1 MSTFFL
7 EIYSE
12 EIPSDAQ
19 VSGEIEL
26 KKALE
31 SFLVKNKIKFSNI
44 NSFSTSRRI
53 IIFSRKV
60 SKQTES
66 ETLEIRGPRTE
77 SNKNAI
83 EGFLKSNNINFSD
96 LIKRK
101 IKDIEYFFYLKKSS
115 PIKLNTLLEKNLNEI
130 LSTIK
135 WKKSM
140 RWGSLQDKWIR
151 PIRNILC
158 VFDYKIIKFNFAGL
172 DSVDYSFGNYHYN
185 ISKIK
190 FRNIDDYLKKLKTN
204 FVIVDRNER
213 KKIIYK
219 KLYAFCNKENFKRN
233 FDDTQIEKI
242 ANTVE
247 YPNIYFGKFDKSFF
261 LIPSFLIQ
269 SILTEKQDYFYFQK
283 ENGELSNYFGFAT
296 NKKNTK
302 MKSLIIGN
310 ERVLKARFSDAIF
323 FLNEDKKK
331 TFQERLD
338 LLNGIIFYENIGTL
352 FDRSLRIKTL
362 IRIISKKVNFKILK
376 NQEDF
381 LQFSNVDLT
390 TEVVKEFPSLQG
402 KVGGYYLSLQGVDKE
417 LCMAFSEQYSQ
428 NFDQNNNNVLSF
440 IISIAQKIDAVI
452 GFFLS
457 GKKLTGA
464 GDPFGLRRSV
474 LSIIKISIEKK
485 INLNYLNTFKECEN
499 LYKKQGIKTNL
510 NFSSLIEF
518 FNKRILIYLNEIG
531 FDNDLIKINLSEG
544 SLNPYLI
551 KENTKIIGKF
561 VNSSLGK
568 SFLGAFNRLNS
579 ILGNKNYDS
588 DIDQSLLNEKEEI
601 KLFKSIGILKKSLD
615 VNKSLYNLDEL
626 KNLYILTDPINEFL
640 DNIKVNVEDI
650 KLKRN
655 RNSLLFHCRE
665 ILNLYYKFN
674 DIDFGNVKT

>member
-1 MSTFFL
+1 MSGFFL
-7 EIYSE
+7 EIYGE

-19 VSGEIEL
+19 ISGEIEL
-26 KKALE
+26 KNVLE
-31 SFLVKNKIKFSNI
+31 SFLVKNKIKFSCM

-53 IIFSRKV
+53 IIFSRKI
-60 SKQTES
+60 SKQTKS
-66 ETLEIRGPRTE
+66 EILEIRGPRTE

-83 EGFLKSNNINFSD
+83 QGFLKSNDIKLSD

-101 IKDIEYFFYLKKSS
+101 IKDVEYFCYLKKT
-115 PIKLNTLLEKNLNEI
+115 PPTKLNTLLEKNLNEI
-130 LSTIK
+130 LSSIK

-158 VFDYKIIKFNFAGL
+158 VLDNKKIKFNFAGL

-185 ISKIK
+185 TNKIQ
-190 FRNIDDYLKKLKTN
+190 FRNIDDYLRNLKNN
-204 FVIVDRNER
+204 FVIADRNER
-213 KKIIYK
+213 KKIIYQ
-219 KLYAFCNKENFKRN
+219 KLYSFCNKEKFKRI
-233 FDDTQIEKI
+233 FDDNQIEKI
-242 ANTVE
+242 SNTVE
-247 YPNIYFGKFDKSFF
+247 FPNIYFGKFDKSFF

-283 ENGELSNYFGFAT
+283 ENGELSNYFGFVT

-302 MKSLIIGN
+302 MKSLINGN
-310 ERVLKARFSDAIF
+310 EKVLRARFSDAIF
-323 FLNEDKKK
+323 FLNEDKRK
-331 TFQERLD
+331 TFQERLE
-338 LLNGIIFYENIGTL
+338 LLNGIVFYENIGTL
-352 FDRSLRIKTL
+352 YDRSLRIKTL
-362 IRIISKKVNFKILK
+362 IKIISKKINFKILK

-402 KVGGYYLSLQGVDKE
+402 KVGGYYLSLQGVDKK

-428 NFDQNNNNVLSF
+428 NFDKNNNNVLSF

-485 INLNYLNTFKECEN
+485 INFNYLNVFKECEN
-499 LYKKQGIKTNL
+499 IFKKQGIKTNL
-510 NFSSLIEF
+510 NFSSLTEF
-518 FNKRILIYLNEIG
+518 FNKRILIYLNETG
-531 FDNDLIKINLSEG
+531 FDNDIIKINLSEK

-561 VNSSLGK
+561 INSSLGQN
-568 SFLGAFNRLNS
+568 FLGAFNRLNS
-579 ILGNKNYDS
+579 ILGNQKYDS
-588 DIDQSLLNEKEEI
+588 DIDQSLLYEKEEI
-601 KLFKSIGILKKSLD
+601 ELFKSIGLLKKSLD

-626 KNLYILTDPINEFL
+626 KNLDIIINPINEFL

-655 RNSLLFHCRE
+655 RNNLLLHCRE

-674 DIDFGNVKT
+674 DIEFGNVKT

>member
-1 MSTFFL
+1 
-7 EIYSE
+7 
-12 EIPSDAQ
+12 
-19 VSGEIEL
+19 
-26 KKALE
+26 
-31 SFLVKNKIKFSNI
+31 
-44 NSFSTSRRI
+44 
-53 IIFSRKV
+53 
-60 SKQTES
+60 
-66 ETLEIRGPRTE
+66 
-77 SNKNAI
+77 
-83 EGFLKSNNINFSD
+83 
-96 LIKRK
+96 
-101 IKDIEYFFYLKKSS
+101 
-115 PIKLNTLLEKNLNEI
+115 
-130 LSTIK
+130 
-135 WKKSM
+135 
-140 RWGSLQDKWIR
+140 
-151 PIRNILC
+151 
-158 VFDYKIIKFNFAGL
+158 
-172 DSVDYSFGNYHYN
+172 
-185 ISKIK
+185 
-190 FRNIDDYLKKLKTN
+190 
-204 FVIVDRNER
+204 
-213 KKIIYK
+213 
-219 KLYAFCNKENFKRN
+219 
-233 FDDTQIEKI
+233 
-242 ANTVE
+242 
-247 YPNIYFGKFDKSFF
+247 
-261 LIPSFLIQ
+261 
-269 SILTEKQDYFYFQK
+269 
-283 ENGELSNYFGFAT
+283 
-296 NKKNTK
+296 
-302 MKSLIIGN
+302 MKSLVIGN

-331 TFQERLD
+331 TFQERLE

-428 NFDQNNNNVLSF
+428 NFNQNNNNVLSF